1 MEISVTRQTVTVHE
15 TVQDEFDERP
25 IDTSFVL
32 PDYCPDIAAVLKC
45 TVKPALLAR
54 QQSGDRLVA
63 DGIST
68 VQVLYLDDE
77 RRCVRSCEFAVPFT
91 GSFTLKHPGA
101 ESDTLL
107 SVRPDYIN
115 CRAVSPRRLDV
126 HGAVTVHLVRTK
138 EEKREVIGAFPDTT
152 VFCKTETLCGTVLT
166 ASAEKNFTVSEVLE
180 VGENRA
186 PVQALLRS
194 EAMVATEEC
203 RVISGK
209 VILKGELRTRNL
221 YVTNTETG
229 DTECV
234 RHAIPFQQVLD
245 VPQASEELLWDV
257 SVEPTVCESTVTPN
271 QNGEGTL
278 IGITAKLQAFVRGYL
293 TEECSAVTDAYS
305 TECPLA
311 MEKQPIEVRRLLSV
325 SETVC
330 TVNVSTELPSEGIR
344 RIHDVRCEVTPTGV
358 RTEGECTYVDG
369 HATVCLLACDADG
382 AMGYFERTVDV
393 SLPFDEVCD
402 HTDAVVC
409 ACDTE
414 YRQNGDRLELKLRIT
429 VKRRCY
435 QIGRCLCVTE
445 AALDESAAYA
455 KQKAAVKIYYAD
467 KGERL
472 WDIARRC
479 RTGVERICAENG
491 ITGEELL
498 QDTMLLI
505 PYGG

>member
-15 TVQDEFDERP
+15 TVQDEFDEQP
-25 IDTSFVL
+25 IDTAFVL

-45 TVKPALLAR
+45 TVKPALLSR

-63 DGIST
+63 DGVST

-77 RRCVRSCEFAVPFT
+77 RRCVRSCEFTVPFT

-101 ESDTLL
+101 ESDTQV
-107 SVRPDYIN
+107 SVRPDYVN

-126 HGAVTVHLVRTK
+126 HGAVTVHLIRTK
-138 EEKREVIGAFPDTT
+138 EQDKEVISAFPAPT
-152 VFCKTETLCGTVLT
+152 VFCKTETLCGTVLA
-166 ASAEKNFTVSEVLE
+166 ASAEKSFTVSEVLE
-180 VGENRA
+180 LGENRA
-186 PVQALLRS
+186 PAQALLRS
-194 EAMVATEEC
+194 EATVATEDC

-209 VILKGELRTRNL
+209 VILKGELRTRHL
-221 YVTNTETG
+221 YVTNAETG

-257 SVEPTVCESTVTPN
+257 LVEPTVCESNITQN

-278 IGITAKLQAFVRGYL
+278 IGMTAKLQASVRGYR
-293 TEECSAVTDAYS
+293 TEECCAATDAYS
-305 TECPLA
+305 TECPLSL
-311 MEKQPIEVRRLLSV
+311 EKQPIEVSRLLAVNES
-325 SETVC
+325 VC

-358 RTEGECTYVDG
+358 RTEAEHTYVDG
-369 HATVCLLACDADG
+369 HATVCMLACDADG
-382 AMGYFERTVDV
+382 VMGYFERTVDV

-402 HTDAVVC
+402 HTVATVC
-409 ACDTE
+409 ACETE
-414 YRQNGDRLELKLRIT
+414 YRQNGERLELKLRIT

-435 QIGRCLCVTE
+435 QNSRCLCVTE

-479 RTGVERICAENG
+479 RTGVERICTENG
-491 ITGEELL
+491 ISGDELL
-498 QDTMLLI
+498 QNTMLLI